1 MTSETTVAPEA
12 TAAPEAEGIE
22 LDAITKVYPSSDGEV
37 IALSETTLS
46 IEPGEFVAVVGPSG
60 CGKSTLL
67 QTLAG
72 FVTPTTGTAR
82 VGGHPID
89 GPNPDRGVVFQSP
102 TLYPW
107 LTVAGNVEFGLRA
120 RGVPSAERRERSAS
134 VLELVGLA
142 DFADKRP
149 YELSGGMQQR
159 AQIARVLVGDPGIV
173 LMDEPFS
180 ALDPFTRQ
188 RLQVE
193 LLSIWERDRKTVLF
207 VTHSVEEAVFLAT
220 RVVVMSARPGRVI
233 ADRPVRLPGDVPGA
247 ARTVDVLGTAEFA
260 ALKAELARL
269 ILEAHG

>member
-1 MTSETTVAPEA
+1 MTSEATLTSVT

-82 VGGHPID
+82 VGGHVID

-120 RGVPSAERRERSAS
+120 RGVPSAQRRERSAS
-134 VLELVGLA
+134 VLKLVGLA

-247 ARTVDVLGTAEFA
+247 ARTVDVLGTPEFA